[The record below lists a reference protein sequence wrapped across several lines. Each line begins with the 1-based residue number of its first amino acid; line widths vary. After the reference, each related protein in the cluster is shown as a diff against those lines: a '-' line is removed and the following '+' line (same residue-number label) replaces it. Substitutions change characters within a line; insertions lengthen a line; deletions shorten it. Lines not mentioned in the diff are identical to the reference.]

1 MVTLL
6 GDLSANFA
14 QARTAPR
21 ESGLAERLVASVQLT
36 RSVVL
41 FS

>member
-6 GDLSANFA
+6 RDLSANFA
-14 QARTAPR
+14 QARTALQ
-21 ESGLAERLVASVQLT
+21 ESGLAELLVPTVKLT